1 MKQANSFSRNKERL
15 LQRWMEEDYPGGT
28 PRFQLALLAKDIAI
42 FCLIP
47 VVAIILFKIVESGLS
62 PSQKQPER
70 RRPESGF
77 DRQEKHSQIISFGG
91 PRGSSKGMAFS
102 RRAPGTLVR
111 VRLMNVIETLT
122 NAPVHAQVVD
132 YGLGKEFIGGTLIG
146 DAVGDSISGRVNI
159 TFRFVRHPRRLDLAA
174 PISARAMSLDGTFG
188 INAGKKE
195 GFFARAAIRS
205 ASGNPNTVDAG
216 ANKDDMRTL
225 VARALAAGMMQE
237 FQSEASVAHNNAQV
251 LTVKPM
257 TEFFVE
263 LTDYFP
269 GQNNESAK

>member
-1 MKQANSFSRNKERL
+1 MKTTNSFSRHRERL
-15 LQRWMEEDYPGGT
+15 LARWSEEDYPGGS
-28 PRFQLALLAKDIAI
+28 PRFQLSLLAKDVVV
-42 FCLIP
+42 FGLIP
-47 VVAIILFKIVESGLS
+47 LTAIILFKIIEAGLS
-62 PSQKQPER
+62 APS
-70 RRPESGF
+70 RPQTRPRVDARQ
-77 DRQEKHSQIISFGG
+77 DRPEKHSQIINFV
-91 PRGSSKGMAFS
+91 PRGGGSSGQYAFAK
-102 RRAPGTLVR
+102 RAPGTIVK
-111 VRLMNVIETLT
+111 VRLMNVVETFS

-132 YGLGKEFIGGTLIG
+132 YGLGKEFVGGTLIG
-146 DAVGDSISGRVNI
+146 EAVGEPSSGRVNI
-159 TFRFVRHPRRLDLAA
+159 SFRFVRHPRKLDLAV

-188 INAGKKE
+188 INAVKKE

-205 ASGNPNTVDAG
+205 ASSNPNSVDAG
-216 ANKDDMRTL
+216 ADKQDLKTL

-269 GQNNESAK
+269 GQH